1 MQRYFVNKEQINKT
15 IVKIN
20 EDDSYHITTV
30 MRMELNDKV
39 TVCDNENTYL
49 CKVIKLGKKVELEI
63 IDKLDLHPELIQNI
77 TIAHGLVRREK
88 MEEVVRRLVE
98 LGCYQYIPVD
108 MKKSVV
114 KNKDINL
121 DRLNKIIKEASEQSE
136 RTKLMKISNVI
147 SFNSLIK
154 IFNSYDLVLLCHA
167 KERENI
173 NLFNE
178 IKNKDF
184 KNILVIIGPES
195 GFDDSEISALTNYNA
210 KIISLG
216 KRVLRTETAPLYIM
230 AVLSFIGEQY
240 EN

>member
-1 MQRYFVNKEQINKT
+1 
-15 IVKIN
+15 
-20 EDDSYHITTV
+20 

-121 DRLNKIIKEASEQSE
+121 DRLNKIIKEAS
-136 RTKLMKISNVI
+136 
-147 SFNSLIK
+147 
-154 IFNSYDLVLLCHA
+154 DLVLLCHA

-195 GFDDSEISALTNYNA
+195 GFDDSEISALKNYNA